1 MKIPF
6 FQIDAFA
13 SPPLRGNPAGVCPL
27 GAWLPERVMQE
38 VAALV
43 NLSETAF
50 FVPSDGDE
58 RTNFHIRWFTPTSE
72 VDLCGHATLG
82 AAWCIFNGL
91 GYPGETIVF
100 QSRSGPLTISR
111 SGGLIRLDFPVDPPS
126 PCAAPAALLRA
137 FEGTV
142 PMECL
147 RATDHVLVFADEN
160 AVRSAAPDLGL
171 LQKLDTRGVIITARS
186 GEEDIVC
193 RFFAPRLGIDEDPV
207 TGSATTELA
216 PYWAEKTGRS
226 RLRIRQLS
234 ERGGE
239 MLAELNGGRV
249 LISGRALKRRAGSI
263 DTDNMEILS

>member
-13 SPPLRGNPAGVCPL
+13 RGPLLGNPAGVCPL
-27 GAWLPERVMQE
+27 DAWLPDKVMQDI
-38 VAALV
+38 AAMV

-50 FVPSDGDE
+50 FVPSDEDK
-58 RTNFHIRWFTPTSE
+58 RTDFHIRWFTPTSE

-82 AAWCIFNGL
+82 AAWCIFNEL
-91 GYPGETIVF
+91 GYSGEKIVF
-100 QSRSGPLTISR
+100 QSRSGPLTVSR
-111 SGGLIRLDFPVDPPS
+111 SGGLITLDFPVDPPR
-126 PCAAPAALLRA
+126 PCAAPAALLGA
-137 FEGTV
+137 FEGAE
-142 PMECL
+142 PIECL
-147 RATDHVLVFADEN
+147 RATDHVLVFSDEN

-171 LQKLDTRGVIITARS
+171 LKGLDTRGVIITARS

-207 TGSATTELA
+207 TGSAATELA

-234 ERGGE
+234 ARGGE
-239 MLAELNGGRV
+239 MLAEIRHGRV
-249 LISGRALKRRAGSI
+249 LIGGRAVKRKEGCLEVGE
-263 DTDNMEILS
+263 D